1 MGGWGEGCVAI
12 FNSCNASGI
21 GILEETVL
29 KKEDLNRF
37 LTYFLKRN
45 SP

>member
-1 MGGWGEGCVAI
+1 MGGGRGVCVAI
-12 FNSCNASGI
+12 FNSYNASGI

-29 KKEDLNRF
+29 KKEDLNR
-37 LTYFLKRN
+37 LMTYFLKRN